1 MMSLKQTSDAAFET
15 DVLKSTKP
23 VVVDFWAEWC
33 GPCRMIAPHLEELAA
48 ELGEK
53 IDVVKVNIDENPLTP
68 TRYGVKGIPTLMVFR
83 NGEVAST
90 KVGAMPKG
98 RLVEWVQST
107 LDG

>member
-1 MMSLKQTSDAAFET
+1 MSLKQTSDAAFET